1 MHRKYTPLSKN
12 AGSGFM
18 VFALMVCVSLFLQG
32 CGGGRTPYKQAG
44 VAPAQSD
51 PNALS
56 AADDVPVPADGNQ
69 VRVAILL
76 PLSGKN
82 AAMGEALLKSAQ
94 MALFDLGH
102 ENFELIPKDTGDT
115 EQGGKL
121 AAQQALQDGA
131 QLVLGPVFADT
142 VRGAQSA
149 LAGSNV
155 NMIAFSTDWTLA
167 RDKTYLIGFLPFD
180 QVSRVVKYART
191 QGLTRFGVLSPDDN
205 YGNAV
210 VNAYG
215 QAERAAGISGTRMER
230 FSPQAADLSLL
241 VRSFTDYDKRQSTGN
256 ALGAP
261 FDAVLIP
268 AGGNLA
274 RSIGRS
280 LNSYG
285 LPPSQVRRLGTG
297 LMDDAQLAGDAS
309 LAGAWFAAPPPKSR
323 SDFENRFRRY
333 YGSTPPRIAS
343 LAYDATALAATL
355 SRMSLQKNGT
365 VDFTRSALMNPNGF
379 AGVDGIFRFR
389 NDGVAERGLSIL
401 EYRNGRIVEIDPAP
415 RTFQSA
421 TH

>member
-1 MHRKYTPLSKN
+1 MCNEYTPLSKN
-12 AGSGFM
+12 GRTGFM
-18 VFALMVCVSLFLQG
+18 VFAFMACMSLFLQG
-32 CGGGRTPYKQAG
+32 CGGGSRTPYKQGSVAQAQAG
-44 VAPAQSD
+44 
-51 PNALS
+51 PNALD
-56 AADDVPVPADGNQ
+56 AGDAPLPAEGGQ

-82 AAMGEALLKSAQ
+82 AAIGEALLQSAQ

-102 ENFELIPKDTGDT
+102 DNFELIPKDTGNT

-149 LAGSNV
+149 LAGTNV

-167 RDKTYLIGFLPFD
+167 RDKTYLMGFLPFD
-180 QVSRVVKYART
+180 QVSRVVRYAKA
-191 QGLTRFGVLSPDDN
+191 QGLNRFGVLSPDDS

-210 VNAYG
+210 VTAYG
-215 QAERAAGISGTRMER
+215 QAERAAGISGTRVER

-241 VRSFTDYDKRQSTGN
+241 VRSFTDYDRRQASNN

-274 RSIGRS
+274 RTIGRS
-280 LNSYG
+280 LSGYG
-285 LPPSQVRRLGTG
+285 LPPAQVRRLGTG
-297 LMDDAQLAGDAS
+297 LMDDAQLASDAA
-309 LAGAWFAAPPPKSR
+309 LAGAWFAAPPPKQR
-323 SDFENRFRRY
+323 ADFENRFRRY
-333 YGSTPPRIAS
+333 YGQTPPRIAS

-355 SRMSLQKNGT
+355 SRMSLQKNGV
-365 VDFTRSALMNPNGF
+365 VDFSRAALMNPNGF

-415 RTFQSA
+415 RTFQVR
-421 TH
+421 TQ